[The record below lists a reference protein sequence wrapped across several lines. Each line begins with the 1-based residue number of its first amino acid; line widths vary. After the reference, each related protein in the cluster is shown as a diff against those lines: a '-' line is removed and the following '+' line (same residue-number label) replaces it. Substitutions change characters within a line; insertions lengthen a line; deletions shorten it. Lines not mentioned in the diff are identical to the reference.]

1 MWQRLPAAEEG
12 PPLQG
17 TFPRPPS
24 FVTADAEC
32 PPACARPFPFSM
44 YRTGAARGI
53 ALAASASLS
62 CRRLSAERRRDHHQ
76 LSFRLLRRVA
86 VVEGYSG
93 IPSTDRVGVGNPEA
107 RARSEGVREG
117 GEAYGGAKSF
127 VEAGASLNASPDGRV
142 EAHRVSILG
151 VVSGVIKDITSMTPL
166 GAAAPPGRPK
176 ERGGSGVT
184 LGGVFCR
191 GGIGGGGVT
200 SGGVTCG
207 GVTCGGVAGGGVA
220 CGGVAGG
227 GVAGGDVAGGDM
239 AGGRVG
245 GDRVRGGDVD
255 GGGGRVGGVRDSGD
269 RGCGDGAVVDGPR

>member
-1 MWQRLPAAEEG
+1 VWQRFPAAEEG

-24 FVTADAEC
+24 FVTEDPEC

-44 YRTGAARGI
+44 YGTGAARAT

-62 CRRLSAERRRDHHQ
+62 CRRLSAARRRDNHQ
-76 LSFRLLRRVA
+76 ISFRLFRRVA

-93 IPSTDRVGVGNPEA
+93 IPCTDRGGVGNSDA
-107 RARSEGVREG
+107 RARSDGVRES
-117 GEAYGGAKSF
+117 GEADGGAESF

-142 EAHRVSILG
+142 EEHRVSILG
-151 VVSGVIKDITSMTPL
+151 VVSGVIKDSTSMTPL
-166 GAAAPPGRPK
+166 GAAASPGRPK
-176 ERGGSGVT
+176 ALGGSGVT
-184 LGGVFCR
+184 RGGVFCR
-191 GGIGGGGVT
+191 GGTGGGGVT
-200 SGGVTCG
+200 CGGVTCG

-245 GDRVRGGDVD
+245 GDRVCGGDVD
-255 GGGGRVGGVRDSGD
+255 GGGGRVGGGRDRIVAIAASGM
-269 RGCGDGAVVDGPR
+269 VPW